1 MPTWKTTKPT
11 TALIICIY
19 IVIILGNSAETF
31 SESHKERHYLSF
43 CRCCYRRRSSLHCA
57 TRLGSAVCVCVFVFH
72 FVFLQSEP
80 FIIQLKICSILHSI
94 CLICPE
100 QYNAFFFSRSDQF
113 PIFFSL
119 FFFCCSSVLS
129 LAQQSKKNNFNDFVI
144 I

>member
-1 MPTWKTTKPT
+1 M
-11 TALIICIY
+11 Y
-19 IVIILGNSAETF
+19 IVIILANSVETF

-57 TRLGSAVCVCVFVFH
+57 TRLGFVF
-72 FVFLQSEP
+72 FILYFCKVSQP

-100 QYNAFFFSRSDQF
+100 QYNAFFSLDQ
-113 PIFFSL
+113 PISYIFFVAV
-119 FFFCCSSVLS
+119 FFFRSSVLS
-129 LAQQSKKNNFNDFVI
+129 LAQQSKKNLINDFVI